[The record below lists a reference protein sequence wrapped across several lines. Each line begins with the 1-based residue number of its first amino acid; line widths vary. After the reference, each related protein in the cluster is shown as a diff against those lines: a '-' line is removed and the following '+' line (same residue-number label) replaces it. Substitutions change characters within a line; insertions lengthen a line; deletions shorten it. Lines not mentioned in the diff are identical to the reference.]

1 MEKLILYTYKNKKE
15 FDKYY
20 EIKTKENFDFHRFD
34 YDEIKNLLNCYENI
48 VIDLSALIYL
58 LQKNESDIYYLHSIF
73 ERVNSENQIF
83 IVKEELSRY
92 CLDNFP
98 LVFSQSQQIFDNDE
112 KSEDKIKINHIMER
126 KTLYTYSD
134 IKNIEQIIK
143 YAQNN
148 DFSYVNFSKMQN
160 LQNSIGLNED
170 IIIDLTSVIKIAI
183 SNNMHIL
190 FNLEQLLDCREN
202 VICVVQDKH
211 KEDVLKNMP
220 LYFNNC
226 QKLNSKFP
234 DLNLN
239 ESSNES
245 LKETKAN
252 LITEL
257 NDVSYEKFQEQFCQN
272 LIGHQN
278 FKTEFIKKLTHFRKL
293 CAIKKRKVFSV
304 FLFGESGLGKT
315 EVGRLCSEFLSSQAK
330 LLKINFGN
338 YSSDHSLNNLIGS
351 PNGYVGCDGGELSR
365 KLEKNKA
372 GVIVF
377 DEFEKANRPIF
388 DFFLELL
395 EDGGYTDS
403 ISREYD
409 LEGYIL
415 IFTSNIL
422 TSQELKRR
430 IPPELQSRI
439 DCICQ
444 FEKLNSIEMEQFI
457 DYQINKFFNYLKTL
471 NSNFYL
477 PELFKQNLIEKL
489 NSLSLGNLRDIKK
502 IIEENMIE
510 HFTK

>member
-1 MEKLILYTYKNKKE
+1 MAKLILYIYKNKEE
-15 FDKYY
+15 FNKYY
-20 EIKTKENFDFHRFD
+20 EIKTKENFDFYRFD
-34 YDEIKNLLNCYENI
+34 YDEIKDLLSYYENI
-48 VIDLSALIYL
+48 VIDLSAVIHL

-73 ERVNSENQIF
+73 ERANSENQIF
-83 IVKEELSRY
+83 IIKEELSKY

-98 LVFSQSQQIFDNDE
+98 LVFSQTQQIFENDQ
-112 KSEDKIKINHIMER
+112 KSEDNVKINHIMER

-134 IKNIEQIIK
+134 IENIEQIIK

-148 DFSYVNFSKMQN
+148 NISYLNFSKMQN
-160 LQNSIGLNED
+160 LQNSISLNED
-170 IIIDLTSVIKIAI
+170 IIIDLTSVIKIAT

-202 VICVVQDKH
+202 ITCVVQDKH

-220 LYFNNC
+220 LYFDSC
-226 QKLNSKFP
+226 QKLNLKFP

-239 ESSNES
+239 ELSEESS
-245 LKETKAN
+245 KETKAN

-257 NDVSYEKFQEQFCQN
+257 CDDNYKKFQEQFCQN

-293 CAIKKRKVFSV
+293 CTIKKRKVFSV

-315 EVGRLCSEFLSSQAK
+315 EVGRLCSEFLSSKSK
-330 LLKINFGN
+330 LIKINFGN

-351 PNGYVGCDGGELSR
+351 PNGYVGCDSGELCR
-365 KLEKNKA
+365 KLEKNKT

-395 EDGGYTDS
+395 EDGSYTDS
-403 ISREYD
+403 IAREYD

-422 TSQELKRR
+422 TPQELQKR

-444 FEKLNSIEMEQFI
+444 FKKLNSIEMEQFI
-457 DYQINKFFNYLKTL
+457 DYQINKFFNYLKL
-471 NSNFYL
+471 IDSNFSL
-477 PELFKQNLIEKL
+477 PELFKQSLIEKL

-502 IIEENMIE
+502 TIEEDMIE
-510 HFTK
+510 YFTK